1 MTSAVP
7 SYSYACIAPDRS
19 GTSVYLV
26 GVPVAS
32 EGRLE
37 AYTVDLSNID
47 YPTATF
53 LSNQT
58 SAYYWSSAAPKACL
72 PYAGSEDPA
81 NSPVMVMQ
89 FSPKSYFTNIYPNRT
104 IDFPA
109 NFQSVGFLSPKL
121 FSWTGAVGPLNWATT
136 VANTSS
142 PTTNSAWTG
151 IRLNATSIVDSNRD
165 FVISTYPVSNPL
177 LSIGTYAAA
186 SDTPAQGY
194 NVVFDNSGGGVIYT
208 VVSSDSLLLTDR
220 IVSLSSPQP
229 VDMGGIK
236 LTTNAITATM
246 NSVGYILDKATDGST
261 VMYSIS
267 PGKSNK
273 LQRVAVPGN
282 VPTFFSNIVATAMGA
297 KVIVYGSSVSG
308 APSFNS
314 FDTVSGSW
322 SGPGLVKPASYTP
335 PDSSSGNGSGSD
347 SSKTPI
353 GAIIGGVVGGLVV
366 LALVAFLY
374 IRHRRKTTHAG
385 PAAAVV
391 PAHNGY
397 EDPSK
402 MHNPAAAPLMAQNY
416 ALQQQEQA
424 MAQNKMQAYHMQP
437 NPYTSQPPPPPPQQH
452 LQLQPQPQDQY
463 VSHSLN
469 HIPVQYQST
478 PPVIFQP
485 QTQEP
490 YTYTPPTI
498 IPSPP
503 PQQPTFFQPQNLSP
517 DQTYVQSGYIP
528 PTNASSPHTPS
539 TQAYTPTHSSTTAG
553 NPQYIAPSTGDGYA
567 A

>member
-1 MTSAVP
+1 MTSAIP

-26 GVPVAS
+26 GVPVTS

-47 YPTATF
+47 SPTATF

-121 FSWTGAVGPLNWATT
+121 FSWTGSVGPLNWATT

-151 IRLNATSIVDSNRD
+151 LRLNATSIVDSNRD

-177 LSIGTYAAA
+177 LSIGTFTAT
-186 SDTPAQGY
+186 SNTPAQGY
-194 NVVFDNSGGGVIYT
+194 NIVFDNSGGGVIYT
-208 VVSSDSLLLTDR
+208 VLSSATLLLTDHFL
-220 IVSLSSPQP
+220 SLSNPQP

-261 VMYSIS
+261 VLYSIN

-282 VPTFFSNIVATAMGA
+282 VPPFSSNIVATAMGA
-297 KVIVYGSSVSG
+297 KVVVYGSSVSG
-308 APSFNS
+308 ASSFNS
-314 FDTVSGSW
+314 FDTASGSW

-335 PDSSSGNGSGSD
+335 PDSSSSSNGGD
-347 SSKTPI
+347 SSKAPI

-366 LALVAFLY
+366 LALIAFLY
-374 IRHRRKTTHAG
+374 IRHRRRTTHTG
-385 PAAAVV
+385 PAATVV
-391 PAHNGY
+391 PAHSGY

-424 MAQNKMQAYHMQP
+424 MAQNKMHAYHMQP
-437 NPYTSQPPPPPPQQH
+437 NNLYTPQPPVLLPSPPQH
-452 LQLQPQPQDQY
+452 QLQPQDQY
-463 VSHSLN
+463 VHSS
-469 HIPVQYQST
+469 HIPIQHQST

-498 IPSPP
+498 LPSPP
-503 PQQPTFFQPQNLSP
+503 PQQPTFFMPQNQSP
-517 DQTYVQSGYIP
+517 DQTYSQSGYIP

-553 NPQYIAPSTGDGYA
+553 NPQYIAPSNGDGYA

>member
-19 GTSVYLV
+19 GSSVYLV
-26 GVPVAS
+26 GVPAAS

-47 YPTATF
+47 SPAATF

-58 SAYYWSSAAPKACL
+58 SSYYWSSAAPKACL
-72 PYAGSEDPA
+72 PYAGNQDAA

-151 IRLNATSIVDSNRD
+151 LRLNATSIVDSNRD
-165 FVISTYPVSNPL
+165 FVISTYPVANPL
-177 LSIGTYAAA
+177 LSIGTYVA
-186 SDTPAQGY
+186 SSNTPAQGY

-208 VVSSDSLLLTDR
+208 VLDSASLLLTDR
-220 IVSLSSPQP
+220 ILSLSSPQP
-229 VDMGGIK
+229 VDMGGIT

-282 VPTFFSNIVATAMGA
+282 VPTFSTNIAATAMGA
-297 KVIVYGSSVSG
+297 RVVIYGSSISG

-322 SGPGLVKPASYTP
+322 SGPGLVKPASYIP
-335 PDSSSGNGSGSD
+335 PDSRNGSGSGSGSD
-347 SSKTPI
+347 SSKAPV

-366 LALVAFLY
+366 IAVVVFLY

-385 PAAAVV
+385 PAATVV
-391 PAHNGY
+391 HAQNGY

-402 MHNPAAAPLMAQNY
+402 MHNPAAAPLMVQNY

-424 MAQNKMQAYHMQP
+424 MAQNKLHGYHMQQSA
-437 NPYTSQPPPPPPQQH
+437 YTSQPPRPPPPPQQ
-452 LQLQPQPQDQY
+452 QQDQY
-463 VSHSLN
+463 ALHSHSLN
-469 HIPVQYQST
+469 HIPVQHQQA

-485 QTQEP
+485 QPQEP

-503 PQQPTFFQPQNLSP
+503 TQQPTIFQPQNLSP
-517 DQTYVQSGYIP
+517 DQTYSQSGYIP
-528 PTNASSPHTPS
+528 PTNVSTPHTPS

-553 NPQYIAPSTGDGYA
+553 SPQYIAPPNGDGYA

>member
-1 MTSAVP
+1 MAAVP
-7 SYSYACIAPDRS
+7 VYSHACIAPDRS

-26 GVPVAS
+26 GVPATN

-37 AYTVDLSNID
+37 AYTIDLSNID
-47 YPTATF
+47 SPTATF

-58 SAYYWSSAAPKACL
+58 STYYWSSSAPKACL
-72 PYAGSEDPA
+72 PYADSEDPT

-89 FSPKSYFTNIYPNRT
+89 FSPKSYFTNIYPNST

-109 NFQSVGFLSPKL
+109 NFQGVGFLSPKL

-136 VANTSS
+136 VANTTSF
-142 PTTNSAWTG
+142 TTKSAWTG
-151 IRLNATSIVDSNRD
+151 LRLNATSIVDSNRD
-165 FVISTYPVSNPL
+165 FVISTYPVSNPI
-177 LSIGTYAAA
+177 LSIGTYVA
-186 SDTPAQGY
+186 SSNTPAQGY

-208 VVSSDSLLLTDR
+208 ALNSASLLLTDR
-220 IVSLSSPQP
+220 ILSLSSPQP
-229 VDMGGIK
+229 VDMGGIT

-246 NSVGYILDKATDGST
+246 NSVGYILDKAADGST

-282 VPTFFSNIVATAMGA
+282 VPTFSPNIVATTMGG
-297 KVIVYGSSVSG
+297 KVIIYGSSASG

-335 PDSSSGNGSGSD
+335 PDSSSGDASGSG

-366 LALVAFLY
+366 IALAAFLY
-374 IRHRRKTTHAG
+374 IRHRRRTTHAG
-385 PAAAVV
+385 AAAAVV
-391 PAHNGY
+391 PAQSEY
-397 EDPSK
+397 DDPSK
-402 MHNPAAAPLMAQNY
+402 MHNPAAAPMMVQNH
-416 ALQQQEQA
+416 ALQQQA
-424 MAQNKMQAYHMQP
+424 LAQNNLNQQHMLMQQ
-437 NPYTSQPPPPPPQQH
+437 YTAQPPQQ
-452 LQLQPQPQDQY
+452 QQQDQY
-463 VSHSLN
+463 VPHALS
-469 HIPVQYQST
+469 HIPVQPQQT

-503 PQQPTFFQPQNLSP
+503 TQQPTIFQPQSLSP
-517 DQTYVQSGYIP
+517 DQTYSQSGYIP
-528 PTNASSPHTPS
+528 PSNVSTPHTPS
-539 TQAYTPTHSSTTAG
+539 TQAYTPTNSSTTAA
-553 NPQYIAPSTGDGYA
+553 NPQYIAPPNGDGYA